1 MLVRQIM
8 TFNVITIPSETLVLD
23 AERVMEFHK
32 IGRLP
37 VVDKGKLVGIVT
49 KDDVIK
55 ANPSSTTPLD
65 QRQLFHLLAKLTVGE
80 VMKKNVV
87 TTTPDTTIEKAV
99 AIAQKNRIG
108 CLPVVEGDHMIGMI
122 TTNDVFYKILNP
134 LFGIRE
140 NGKRVII
147 NGAGNVEP
155 MQKILDVVKEMG
167 LEVRHIWVQKDEEQD
182 DLILHFN
189 TEDVS
194 AFLGRM
200 KLLGFSALERE
211 FAA

>member
-1 MLVRQIM
+1 MLGRQIM

-23 AERVMEFHK
+23 AERIMEFHK

-108 CLPVVEGDHMIGMI
+108 CLPVVEGDHIIGII
-122 TTNDVFYKILNP
+122 TTNDVFYKILYP

-147 NGAGNVEP
+147 YGAGNVEP

-167 LEVRHIWVQKDEEQD
+167 LEVKHIWAQKDEEQD

-194 AFLGRM
+194 VFLGRV